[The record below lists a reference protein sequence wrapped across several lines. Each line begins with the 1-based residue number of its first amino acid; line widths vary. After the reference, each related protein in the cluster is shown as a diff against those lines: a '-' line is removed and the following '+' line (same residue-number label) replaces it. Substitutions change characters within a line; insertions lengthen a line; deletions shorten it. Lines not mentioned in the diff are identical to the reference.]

1 MRKIIVIT
9 HLSLD
14 GVMQSPGGPEEDPQG
29 GFTHGGWGMLFDDD
43 LVLRYLEKLMAGEF
57 DLLLGRRT
65 YDIWSGYWPDHADN
79 FIGKAFGK
87 AVKYVVTRGARP
99 LPWKESV
106 RIGGKA
112 MEAIRRLKKTRG
124 PDLHVWGSGELLQ
137 SLIKARLV
145 DEHRIWVYPVVLGY
159 GKRLFE
165 PGTPPHRLKQVE
177 SQAGS
182 GGIVLNIYRQD
193 GSVPSLPMARIK
205 AKRAAAGKS
214 ARTRGKRSPPRN
226 RGGRRRAAWKSG

>member
-1 MRKIIVIT
+1 MRKIIAIT

-43 LVLRYLEKLMAGEF
+43 LVPKHLEKLMAGKF

-65 YDIWSGYWPDHADN
+65 YDIWAGYWPGNADN
-79 FIGKAFGK
+79 FIGQAFAK
-87 AVKYVVTRGARP
+87 AVKYVVTGGSKP

-106 RIGGKA
+106 RVGGKVV
-112 MEAIRRLKKTRG
+112 EAIRKLKKTKG
-124 PDLHVWGSGELLQ
+124 PDLHVWGSGHLLQ
-137 SLIKARLV
+137 TLIKARLV

-165 PGTPPHRLKQVE
+165 PGAPPHRLKLAE
-177 SQAGS
+177 SKAGS
-182 GGIVLNIYRQD
+182 GGVVLNTYRQD
-193 GSVPSLPMARIK
+193 GSVPSTPMARIK
-205 AKRAAAGKS
+205 AKRAAGRKTA
-214 ARTRGKRSPPRN
+214 KRK
-226 RGGRRRAAWKSG
+226 G